1 MRQDSSA
8 SGRIG
13 RGIDTQASGLVVLH
27 IFDKTSGRLDKPAA
41 CQPLAGGYASLPG
54 TVSCGSMTL
63 VLGNER
69 HHRTETATYTIP
81 EGWQH
86 RHIAGIPPGC
96 VGSVLEIE
104 NKDLS

>member
-1 MRQDSSA
+1 MPNLHNTLGNEKCVGINIRLGEA
-8 SGRIG
+8 KIVERSG
-13 RGIDTQASGLVVLH
+13 
-27 IFDKTSGRLDKPAA
+27 DKTSGRLDKPAA
-41 CQPLAGGYASLPG
+41 RQPLAGGYAR
-54 TVSCGSMTL
+54 
-63 VLGNER
+63 NER

>member
-1 MRQDSSA
+1 MPQRGYTIIAWGSA
-8 SGRIG
+8 
-13 RGIDTQASGLVVLH
+13 LVVLH
-27 IFDKTSGRLDKPAA
+27 IINETSRCPAKPEA

-69 HHRTETATYTIP
+69 HHRIETAEHIIP

-96 VGSVLEIE
+96 NSH
-104 NKDLS
+104 S